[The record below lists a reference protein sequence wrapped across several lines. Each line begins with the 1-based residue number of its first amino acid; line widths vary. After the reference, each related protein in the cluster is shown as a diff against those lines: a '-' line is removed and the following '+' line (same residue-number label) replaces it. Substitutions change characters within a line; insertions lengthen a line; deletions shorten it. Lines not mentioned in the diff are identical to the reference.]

1 MKSQGIFNFLLSGN
15 PVVSAPTPGRTSI
28 LFLLPDLHLH
38 LYNFSFQTWISVY
51 VALLSSCTFIFTSS
65 APITELLSLVILL
78 LSQHLYVF
86 SSAFS
91 STPTLHLCCLC
102 AHSLTALA
110 RSSLSLCFSTY
121 TFIFTKSAPSLPFVL
136 YLHLQI
142 HVSLFHIDICIS
154 ILTSQAL
161 LMVLTFTHVTKIYL
175 KRLFFKHV
183 SEGQNLES
191 IFKRHP
197 VEQNIV

>member
-15 PVVSAPTPGRTSI
+15 PAVSAPTPGRTSI

-51 VALLSSCTFIFTSS
+51 VALLSSCTVIFTSS

-78 LSQHLYVF
+78 LSQPLYVF

-110 RSSLSLCFSTY
+110 RSSLLLCFSIY

-142 HVSLFHIDICIS
+142 HLSLFPHRHLYFHPYVTGLINGFNLYSCYENLFKEVVLKNVS
-154 ILTSQAL
+154 VGSFCASTSLQAC
-161 LMVLTFTHVTKIYL
+161 
-175 KRLFFKHV
+175 
-183 SEGQNLES
+183 
-191 IFKRHP
+191 
-197 VEQNIV
+197 